1 MVTLSPFEEAA
12 SHTLG
17 IEGGYSD
24 HPSDRGGKTQWGITE
39 GVARADGYT
48 GAMGDLPKARA
59 LSIYRRLYWDRI
71 GLDWIAAVDRDI
83 AAELFDTAVNMGV
96 GVAVVF
102 LQRVL
107 NALNRQGRDY
117 PDLKVD
123 GSAGPATA
131 SALRALIARRGIVGR
146 NAVLIYLNALQGARY
161 IELAELRAANEDFVL
176 GWAVRVAFDLPP
188 TIRKA
193 A

>member
-1 MVTLSPFEEAA
+1 MATLSPFEESAA
-12 SHTLG
+12 HTLG
-17 IEGGYSD
+17 IEGGFSD

-39 GVARADGYT
+39 AVARADGYT
-48 GAMGDLPKARA
+48 GPMAGLPKARA
-59 LSIYRRLYWDRI
+59 LAIYRRLYWDRI
-71 GLDWIAAVDRDI
+71 GLDWIAAVDRDT

-96 GVAVVF
+96 SVAVTF

-131 SALRALIARRGIVGR
+131 TALRALIARRGIVGR
-146 NAVLIYLNALQGARY
+146 NAVLTYLNALQGARY
-161 IELAELRAANEDFVL
+161 VELAEARAANEDFVL
-176 GWAVRVAFDLPP
+176 GWAQRVAFTFPL

>member
-1 MVTLSPFEEAA
+1 MATLLPFEESAA
-12 SHTLG
+12 HTLG

-24 HPSDRGGKTQWGITE
+24 HPSDRGGATQWGITE
-39 GVARADGYT
+39 AVARADGYT
-48 GAMGDLPKARA
+48 GAMADLPKARA

-71 GLDWIAAVDRDI
+71 GLDWIAAVDRDT

-96 GVAVVF
+96 GVAVTF

-131 SALRALIARRGIVGR
+131 AALRALIARRGIVGR

-176 GWAVRVAFDLPP
+176 GWAQRVAFTFPP

>member
-1 MVTLSPFEEAA
+1 MADLSPFEDAA
-12 SHTLG
+12 AHTLG
-17 IEGGYSD
+17 IEGGFSD
-24 HPSDRGGKTQWGITE
+24 HPSDRGGATQWGITE
-39 GVARADGYT
+39 AVARADGYT
-48 GAMGDLPKARA
+48 GAMAALPKSRA

-71 GLDWIAAVDRDI
+71 GLDWIAAVDRDL
-83 AAELFDTAVNMGV
+83 AAELFDTGVNMGV
-96 GVAVVF
+96 SVAVVF

-131 SALRALIARRGIVGR
+131 SALRALIARRGLVGR
-146 NAVLIYLNALQGARY
+146 NAVLTYLNALQGARY
-161 IELAELRAANEDFVL
+161 VELAEARAANEDFML
-176 GWAVRVAFDLPP
+176 GWALRVAFPFSM

>member
-1 MVTLSPFEEAA
+1 MATLSPFEESAA
-12 SHTLG
+12 HTLG
-17 IEGGYSD
+17 IEGGYSY
-24 HPSDRGGKTQWGITE
+24 HPSDRGGATQWGITE
-39 GVARADGYT
+39 AVARADGYT
-48 GAMGDLPKARA
+48 GAMADLPKARA

-71 GLDWIAAVDRDI
+71 GLDWIAAVDRDT

-96 GVAVVF
+96 GVAVTF

-131 SALRALIARRGIVGR
+131 SALRALIARRGLVGR
-146 NAVLIYLNALQGARY
+146 NAVLTYLNALQGARY
-161 IELAELRAANEDFVL
+161 IELAELRAANEDFIL
-176 GWAVRVAFDLPP
+176 GWAQRVVFTFPA